1 MEVLIAQETEL
12 HQYETRQNR
21 DAIERLLHADFAEV
35 GMSGTSYNF
44 DSIVAM
50 MDEESPTQLRV
61 HAQNYSC
68 DKLAPDVYLLRYQCA
83 LVGQHGAVSEFAKR
97 CSIWVLAQGRWQLKY
112 HQGTA
117 CAPFALV

>member
-1 MEVLIAQETEL
+1 MDILIAQETEL

-35 GMSGTSYNF
+35 GMSGTSYTF
-44 DSIVAM
+44 ESIVSM
-50 MDEESPTQLRV
+50 MSEELPTHLRV

-83 LVGQHGAVSEFAKR
+83 LVGQHGEACEFAKR

-117 CAPFALV
+117 CAPFVLV